1 MSSNKHFTKGNSDTK
16 GNIGISEIV
25 SKPVNNN
32 ELAEQ
37 LKAAILGECFPA
49 DMSKN
54 MGGCL
59 KFSVRGG
66 QLAINHILLERELSP
81 KVLELKATDSETK
94 TVVGMK
100 RSGLKT
106 LLMILDAVIKEE
118 DPIDHATVFVYYSV
132 ADNGEFASGKLVVER
147 GIHHPRY

>member
-1 MSSNKHFTKGNSDTK
+1 MSSNKQYTRGNG
-16 GNIGISEIV
+16 GNGEFV
-25 SKPVNNN
+25 SKPTNNN

-37 LKAAILGECFPA
+37 LKAAILGECYPA

-54 MGGCL
+54 KEGCL

-66 QLAINHILLERELSP
+66 QLAINHILHERELSP
-81 KVLELKATDSETK
+81 KSLELKPSGDEPK
-94 TVVGMK
+94 KVVGMS

-106 LLMILDAVIKEE
+106 MLMILDAALKETE
-118 DPIDHATVFVYYSV
+118 PIDHATVFIYYSV
-132 ADNGEFASGKLVVER
+132 EDNGDYANGKLVVER